1 MRHVEGPEVGPKEGR
16 EQEGSPKTRTHTEA
30 GPLGTKWMHALD
42 SPVQRV
48 QEEEEKRDSPE
59 GRQKRSKDTPQKKAG
74 TDGKKGRT
82 DLWENIKS
90 GEKDAYQQ
98 EGKEV
103 QDNEEREVDNE
114 ERMREQSSRGRKV
127 KEGKIL
133 LLAKARLRTRG
144 ANNPRGPGPMHHPGP
159 G

>member
-1 MRHVEGPEVGPKEGR
+1 M
-16 EQEGSPKTRTHTEA
+16 
-30 GPLGTKWMHALD
+30 
-42 SPVQRV
+42 
-48 QEEEEKRDSPE
+48 
-59 GRQKRSKDTPQKKAG
+59 
-74 TDGKKGRT
+74 
-82 DLWENIKS
+82 
-90 GEKDAYQQ
+90 
-98 EGKEV
+98 

-144 ANNPRGPGPMHHPGP
+144 ANNPHGPGPMHHPGP